1 MGGAG
6 GRAGPVTGPSAA
18 ALSPQVRGREPA
30 CPRPCGGR
38 CPAQPPRCAPG
49 VPAVLDGCSC
59 CLVCARQRGESCSP
73 LLPCDESSGLYC
85 DRGPEDGG
93 GAAGICMGRWRRGGP
108 VRRRRGW
115 EAGGASPA
123 CGSRAQGGGETLP
136 GPGPAAV
143 SAGGCRCPALLPPSL
158 RRSGAFSGLRRAEG
172 SAAAAGRVSS
182 VPPTP
187 GTGRESAVGM
197 PSALCLSEIHSLFSL
212 VLEGD
217 NCVFDGMI
225 YRNGETFQPSCKYQC
240 TCRDGQ
246 IGCLPRCNLDLLL
259 PGPDCPFPRK
269 VEVPGECC
277 EKWICD
283 PKDEVILGGFAMA
296 GEETKTNYHSHCEE
310 EVISYWKYT
319 WGCQI

>member
-1 MGGAG
+1 M
-6 GRAGPVTGPSAA
+6 
-18 ALSPQVRGREPA
+18 
-30 CPRPCGGR
+30 
-38 CPAQPPRCAPG
+38 
-49 VPAVLDGCSC
+49 LDGCSC

-93 GAAGICMGRWRRGGP
+93 GAAGICMGRWRRTGGP
-108 VRRRRGW
+108 VGRGRHGVPRLPQPSPRRWGHPPRLSPLRCPLEAVAVRSSPG
-115 EAGGASPA
+115 EAARPDGCGGPSAPCRCRSGVECDRPGLEGAGGAGCP
-123 CGSRAQGGGETLP
+123 LP
-136 GPGPAAV
+136 QEM
-143 SAGGCRCPALLPPSL
+143 RSL
-158 RRSGAFSGLRRAEG
+158 S
-172 SAAAAGRVSS
+172 
-182 VPPTP
+182 
-187 GTGRESAVGM
+187 
-197 PSALCLSEIHSLFSL
+197 SL

-269 VEVPGECC
+269 IEVPGECC

-296 GEETKTNYHSHCEE
+296 GEETKTIT
-310 EVISYWKYT
+310 VIVRRR
-319 WGCQI
+319 